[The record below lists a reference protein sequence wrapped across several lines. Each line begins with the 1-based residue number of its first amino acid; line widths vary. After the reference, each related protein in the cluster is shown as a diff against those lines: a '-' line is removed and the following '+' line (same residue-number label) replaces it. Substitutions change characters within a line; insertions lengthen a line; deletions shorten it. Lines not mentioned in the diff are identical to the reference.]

1 MGVSLLN
8 MTSHDNS
15 LTNTESPENWRTRCK
30 NLSLD
35 PQEVKSVSSR
45 FDMYRSYTEQQ
56 GAEVLDLPR
65 WYKWYR
71 VEKLSEGH
79 AMQSPPEQGCSV
91 GPETE
96 AQGPVIS
103 EQDFLILLKAY
114 RAARK

>member
-1 MGVSLLN
+1 MN
-8 MTSHDNS
+8 DMTPS
-15 LTNTESPENWRTRCK
+15 WRQRCTT
-30 NLSLD
+30 LGLD

-45 FDMYRSYTEQQ
+45 YDMYKNYTDEN
-56 GAEVLDLPR
+56 GGNTLPLAR

-79 AMQSPPEQGCSV
+79 AMLAPPVAGCSV

-103 EQDFLILLKAY
+103 EPDFLALLHLY
-114 RAARK
+114 REATGAD